1 MPHRNSA
8 AVWVRVS
15 EYTRDRAAIRRLFVE
30 LQDHGRASDDRLA
43 PGNEIAD
50 AYLESLLLR
59 CSQCEGRFLVAEL
72 SGEVCGYLCILAKAP
87 CTEPADGL
95 YEQAEIV
102 DLVVS
107 SLARSAGVGKALLE
121 CAEAYAV
128 HAGAR
133 FLRVSVFAKN
143 QSAAAF
149 YQRIG
154 FTAHEVIYEKP
165 LSPVTPHGA

>member
-8 AVWVRVS
+8 AVTVREA

-30 LQDHGRASDDRLA
+30 LQEHARASDNRLA
-43 PGNEIAD
+43 PGIEIAD
-50 AYLESLLLR
+50 AYLESLLIR

-72 SGEVCGYLCILAKAP
+72 SGEVCGYLCILARAP

-95 YEQAEIV
+95 SEQAEIV

-107 SLARSAGVGKALLE
+107 RAQRSAGVGKALLD
-121 CAEAYAV
+121 CAEVYAA

-154 FTAHEVIYEKP
+154 FTAHEVIYEKQ
-165 LSPVTPHGA
+165 LSPVTSHGA